1 MSFDFLKLE
10 EKHKEVRKAVDDDEP
25 GHAQSEV
32 GDVLVSYIRHAF
44 PGGFFH
50 APMHPQKSANEI
62 IDEMMV
68 DVARGDG
75 IASKATFDLSQVKWA
90 IADRRKYPE
99 HWVKKH
105 KEANLLEQL
114 VGERPELFV

>member
-1 MSFDFLKLE
+1 MPFDFLKLE
-10 EKHKEVRKAVDDDEP
+10 EKHKEVRKAVEDGEP

-62 IDEMMV
+62 IDEMMAPAAKASHPRRRSTS
-68 DVARGDG
+68 AR
-75 IASKATFDLSQVKWA
+75 
-90 IADRRKYPE
+90 
-99 HWVKKH
+99 
-105 KEANLLEQL
+105 
-114 VGERPELFV
+114 